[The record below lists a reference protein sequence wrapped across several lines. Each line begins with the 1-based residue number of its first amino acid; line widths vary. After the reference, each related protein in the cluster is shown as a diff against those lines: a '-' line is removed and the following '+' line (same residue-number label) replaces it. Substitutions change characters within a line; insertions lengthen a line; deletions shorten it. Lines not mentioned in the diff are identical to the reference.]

1 MLVFTFSSSIK
12 MINNKMEFMQTK
24 KILAGMSLIAA
35 MAFAGNWNA
44 DTAKAKISFSVKG
57 PFGTVHGDFSGL
69 KTKIEFDE
77 KSPSGG
83 SFSASVDPNT
93 ISTGIGMRNHD
104 LKNEEVWLNTK
115 KFPEISFHSK
125 KIEKTEK
132 GFKAIGELTLK
143 GATKPVEIPF
153 TFSGNGP
160 SGVFKG
166 QFTINREEYNVGKKG
181 GSVGDIITITLEVP
195 VKK

>member
-1 MLVFTFSSSIK
+1 
-12 MINNKMEFMQTK
+12 MQSK

-35 MAFAGNWNA
+35 MMFPGNWNA
-44 DTAKAKISFSVKG
+44 DTPKAKISFSVKG
-57 PFGTVHGDFSGL
+57 LFGTVHGSLSGL
-69 KTKIEFDE
+69 KATIQFDE

-93 ISTGIGMRNHD
+93 INTGIGMRNHD
-104 LKNEEVWLNTK
+104 LKNEEIWLNTK
-115 KFPEISFHSK
+115 KFPEISFHST

-132 GFKAIGELTLK
+132 GFKAIGELTVK
-143 GATKPVEIPF
+143 GTTKPVEIPF
-153 TFSGNGP
+153 TFSGNGS

-166 QFTINREEYNVGKKG
+166 EFNINREDYHVGKKG